1 MATINYKGFRNNHV
15 TLDLGQLNK
24 NPPPPPSACKM
35 DDMWNG
41 KHFFIVFVFDC

>member
-15 TLDLGQLNK
+15 TLDLG
-24 NPPPPPSACKM
+24 PSEQEPSTPFSMQDGWCV
-35 DDMWNG
+35 DE